1 MSSASAGNPVPGLLP
16 DALLTDLE
24 VAWSERELEAGEL
37 FAKNYNSVGLALR
50 LYALEIRLK
59 TLICKHLKLSL
70 LPKACKTHE
79 LSELVIFTGR
89 WEELEDPAN
98 TIIRQNWDLLVDFSK
113 KRLNNLR
120 YIPRHKLPSPE
131 FSKLMNALDD
141 PNDGVLSWLLNHP

>member
-1 MSSASAGNPVPGLLP
+1 MSSPGGGNPVPGLLP

-37 FAKNYNSVGLALR
+37 LAKNYNSVGLALR

-113 KRLNNLR
+113 KRLNDLR
-120 YIPRHKLPSPE
+120 YIPRQKLPTPE

-141 PNDGVLSWLLNHP
+141 PNDGVLPWLFNHP

>member
-1 MSSASAGNPVPGLLP
+1 MSSPRSGNPVPGLLP

-37 FAKNYNSVGLALR
+37 LAKDYNSVGLALR
-50 LYALEIRLK
+50 LYSLEIRLK

-70 LPKACKTHE
+70 LPKACKTHD

-113 KRLNNLR
+113 KRLNDLR
-120 YIPRHKLPSPE
+120 YIPRHKLPTPE

-141 PNDGVLSWLLNHP
+141 PNDEVLPWLLNHP